1 MYDSKIIIILYTP
14 TTHVHQDQNL
24 IIAKKLLTNGKK
36 KQPKNYKP
44 QNIGVRII
52 ILY

>member
-1 MYDSKIIIILYTP
+1 MTVKLYYTNYTCTP
-14 TTHVHQDQNL
+14 RSESY
-24 IIAKKLLTNGKK
+24 IAKKLLTNGKKKK

-52 ILY
+52 Y